1 MECEKKRQGDKHTYK
16 CVYDCS
22 DAPEGHIR
30 EGKRDLL
37 FAKVDFILF
46 ISFFSLISYF
56 NIKTLIKI
64 FKNFII

>member
-1 MECEKKRQGDKHTYK
+1 MDGVLTWNVKKKKQGDKRTYK

-46 ISFFSLISYF
+46 ISFFNKLF
-56 NIKTLIKI
+56 
-64 FKNFII
+64 

>member
-1 MECEKKRQGDKHTYK
+1 MECEKKKQGDKRTYK

-46 ISFFSLISYF
+46 ISFFNKLF
-56 NIKTLIKI
+56 
-64 FKNFII
+64 